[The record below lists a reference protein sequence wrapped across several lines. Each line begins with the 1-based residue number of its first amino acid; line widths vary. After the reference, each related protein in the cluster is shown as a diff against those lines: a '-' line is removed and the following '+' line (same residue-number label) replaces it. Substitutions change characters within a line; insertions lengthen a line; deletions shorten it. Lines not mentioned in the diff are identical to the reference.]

1 MSVFLFT
8 FLFIYCII
16 KLGDNMKK
24 VKYQDTFVYIDDS
37 KDLIEEDEEIIDKE
51 EELDKTKEIELDDN
65 LFSDT
70 VTDLWGEL
78 NDK

>member
-1 MSVFLFT
+1 
-8 FLFIYCII
+8 
-16 KLGDNMKK
+16 MKK
-24 VKYQDTFVYIDDS
+24 VKYQDTYVYIDDS
-37 KDLIEEDEEIIDKE
+37 KEFINEDDEVIDME

-70 VTDLWGEL
+70 VTDLWGKL